1 MTPNQPPLNIERL
14 RETRNNF
21 IKEVVALNESEAIQ
35 KISTNPI
42 YPNMISEAMT
52 SLELSEEETEIAK
65 QIIEIH
71 REPQSPQIMA
81 RDYLLL
87 STLLPTCMVPI
98 LPDLEY
104 VPDNLIV
111 QTLETLLQPMSVF
124 MTNSDMEQKAWQILL
139 AHNYVAKRIKL
150 DPHSEFTSS
159 CADLILKAK
168 DTYVCL
174 NLEAH
179 DLGDFSKERAEIF
192 KFILEKHNLVSESNP
207 TGENPMVGVLISH
220 VGGDDSTLYAI
231 QLLKDLQAKQI
242 PSLLICDSTA
252 SITTQKYIE
261 ELATKTLLLPKG
273 IKEAIQLVQK
283 QNLEFIILTDPL
295 HDAEHP
301 VFLLATQ
308 QLAKHHIA
316 LQNTI
321 ISTGFDT
328 TNHILVDSS
337 LSNAENFKTGFTE
350 SLHIAGDLSRALTIS
365 IPEDEDLPDLDRE
378 SIGINEETILY
389 VSAAPLHYIT
399 PSFRTCLINILSQKP
414 NSKLLLLP
422 FHDENISENDR
433 ELFKSHFEHEAQNQS
448 VDKSNILILTD
459 TIPNLQVLDSYLS
472 LSNCYLDTFPCNSQ
486 LPAGRSLAQN
496 LSVITLSGKLLR
508 ECTTSTFRDSH
519 KEKVHVAQSKEQ
531 YIESAIKVEIEP
543 ISHLSLDEPNTTL
556 VDVLTKIKSNN
567 P

>member
-42 YPNMISEAMT
+42 YPNMVSESMT
-52 SLELSEEETEIAK
+52 SLELTEEEKEIAK

-71 REPQSPQIMA
+71 RVPQTPQIMA

-87 STLLPTCMVPI
+87 STLLPTYMIPI

-124 MTNSDMEQKAWQILL
+124 MTTSDMEQKAWQILL
-139 AHNYVAKRIKL
+139 SHNYVAKRIKL
-150 DPHSEFTSS
+150 DPHSEFTST

-174 NLEAH
+174 NLEGY
-179 DLGDFSKERAEIF
+179 DLSDFSKDRAEIF
-192 KFILEKHNLVSESNP
+192 KFILEKHNLVSDVTP
-207 TGENPMVGVLISH
+207 TGENPMVGILISH
-220 VGGDDSTLYAI
+220 VGGDDSTLYVI
-231 QLLKDLQAKQI
+231 QLLKDLRSKQI

-252 SITTQKYIE
+252 SISTQKKIE

-283 QNLEFIILTDPL
+283 QNLEFIVLTDPL

-301 VFLLATQ
+301 AFLLATQ
-308 QLAKHHIA
+308 KLAKHHIA
-316 LQNTI
+316 LQNTL

-328 TNHILVDSS
+328 TNHILIDSS
-337 LSNAENFKTGFTE
+337 LPHAGNVHTGFTE
-350 SLHIAGDLSRALTIS
+350 ILHPASNLSRALTIS
-365 IPEDEDLPDLDRE
+365 IPEDEDLASLNRE
-378 SIGINEETILY
+378 SIGISEETVLY
-389 VSAAPLHYIT
+389 VSAAPLHFMT
-399 PSFRTCLINILSQKP
+399 PSVRSCWIYILSKKP

-422 FHDENISENDR
+422 FHDDNISQKDR
-433 ELFKSHFEHEAQNQS
+433 ELFKIYFENEAQNQS

-459 TIPNLQVLDSYLS
+459 TIPNIQVLDSYLA

-496 LSVITLSGKLLR
+496 LSVITQSGKLLR

-519 KEKVHVAQSKEQ
+519 KEKVHVAQSEEQ
-531 YIESAIKVEIEP
+531 YIESAIKIEIEP
-543 ISHLSLDEPNTTL
+543 ILHLNLEEPSTTF
-556 VDVLTKIKSNN
+556 VDIFKNIKQ
-567 P
+567 